1 MLRTIGG
8 VAVGAVTW
16 FLSVL
21 VLGFVLREAWPE
33 MAAIRDVTLL
43 TVPMLLAR
51 LVVSAL
57 SSVAGGYAAG
67 LVAKE
72 KFWVPLGAG
81 ALLLALFVPYHVTIW
96 SNFPV
101 WYHLT
106 FFVSLPA
113 LSLLGGALTAR
124 G

>member
-1 MLRTIGG
+1 MLRTVGG
-8 VAVGAVTW
+8 VVVGAIAW

-43 TVPMLLAR
+43 TVPMLVAR
-51 LVVSAL
+51 LMVSAL

-67 LVAKE
+67 LVGKE
-72 KFWVPLGAG
+72 AFWVPIGAG
-81 ALLLALFVPYHVTIW
+81 VLLLVVFVPYHVTIW

-106 FFVSLPA
+106 FLVSLPV
-113 LSLLGGALTAR
+113 LSLLGGALAAR
-124 G
+124 R

>member
-1 MLRTIGG
+1 M
-8 VAVGAVTW
+8 VGAIAW

-33 MAAIRDVTLL
+33 MAAIQDITLL

-51 LVVSAL
+51 LAVSAL

-67 LVAKE
+67 SVGKE
-72 KFWVPLGAG
+72 AFWVPIGAG
-81 ALLLALFVPYHVTIW
+81 VLLLVVFVPYHVTIW
-96 SNFPV
+96 SDFPV

-106 FFVSLPA
+106 FLVSLPI

-124 G
+124 R